1 MNRVSVRLPED
12 LAIWLNSL
20 DRGEKSRLIVQA
32 LRQLKN
38 GSENAGVAVVKA
50 ELKRLN
56 DRLAEM
62 ESGKCSN

>member
-12 LAIWLNSL
+12 LATWLNSL
-20 DRGEKSRLIVQA
+20 DRGEKSRLIIQA

-56 DRLAEM
+56 DRLAEI
-62 ESGKCSN
+62 EKL